1 MRSTQK
7 QLLLVILGAKKMPLY
22 LDIHQVPGANAD
34 DLRKAHEADVAIQG
48 QYGVDYRKY
57 WHNEKCGKVFCLVEA
72 PNAEAAA
79 MVHAKAHGLVAEKI
93 IEVDPDMID
102 GFLGGGDINEF
113 GAAMMPGS
121 SSERDTAVRTVMFT
135 DIVGSTEMAQRLGD
149 DIAFDLISTHDV
161 IVRAAVAEFGGRV
174 IKHTGDGI
182 MAVFISPVQ
191 TVKAACRIQGA
202 VTAIEP
208 DESRPAFSI
217 RIGAAA
223 GEPIERDN
231 DFFGSTV
238 NLAARLCAHAE
249 PGKVLVT
256 NGIAELCLGKGMKFA
271 NIQRAEL
278 KGFDEPI
285 RTREVVITC

>member
-1 MRSTQK
+1 
-7 QLLLVILGAKKMPLY
+7 MPLY
-22 LDIHQVPGANAD
+22 LDIHQVPGANAE
-34 DLRKAHEADVAIQG
+34 DLRKAHEADLAIQAK
-48 QYGVDYRKY
+48 YGVDYRKY

-79 MVHAKAHGLVAEKI
+79 KVHSEAHGLTAEKI

-102 GFLGGGDINEF
+102 GFLGGTEVNNA
-113 GAAMMPGS
+113 GAAIFPGLS
-121 SSERDTAVRTVMFT
+121 GARDTAVRSVMFT

-149 DIAFDLISTHDV
+149 DIAFELISVHDA
-161 IVRAAVAEFGGRV
+161 IVRAAVSEFDGRV

-182 MAVFISPVQ
+182 MAVFVSPVQ
-191 TVKAACRIQGA
+191 TVKSACRIQNA
-202 VTAIEP
+202 VQAIEP
-208 DESRPAFSI
+208 NASVPAFQV

-238 NLAARLCAHAE
+238 NLAARLCGHAE

-256 NGIAELCLGKGMKFA
+256 NGIAELCLGKGITFA
-271 NIQRAEL
+271 AMSEAEL